1 MRTRLIF
8 NPTSNQGLSAS
19 FLPVVEQSIAGS
31 TEMELSITREHGHAT
46 ILAQN
51 AAEAGFER
59 VIALGGDG
67 TTHEV
72 VNGLMQIPEVQRP
85 DLGIVPLG
93 SGNDFSF
100 AGGLH
105 GTAEDLLAL
114 AQSSPSRSVD
124 IGVVEDDLGRKEY
137 WVNSLGI
144 GFDALI
150 NIYSRELRWFKGF
163 WVYLI
168 AALRAILFNYT
179 SFHFEA
185 RKDGLEWQE
194 TLLMLIIANGV
205 REGGKFMIAPDG
217 SLNDNTLSYSAVQL
231 ISRPN
236 MLRALTAY
244 MKGRQN
250 DLPFVRSGSFNSLD
264 LQSDAPLIIHTD
276 GEIFAGLDSKVTRLK
291 VSSVPAA
298 IRLVCRSSET
308 HA

>member
-1 MRTRLIF
+1 MRTLLIL
-8 NPTSNQGLSAS
+8 NPTSNQGLASS
-19 FLPVVEQSIAGS
+19 FLPVVERKIAS
-31 TEMELSITREHGHAT
+31 SSEMELVITREHGHAVK
-46 ILAQN
+46 LAQS
-51 AAEAGFER
+51 AAAAGFER

-67 TTHEV
+67 TAHEV
-72 VNGLMQIPEVQRP
+72 VNGLMQIPETQRP
-85 DLGIVPLG
+85 DLGVVPLG

-100 AGGLH
+100 AGGIH
-105 GTAEDLLAL
+105 GAADDLLAL
-114 AQSSPSRSVD
+114 ARSGSSSSID
-124 IGVVEDDLGRKEY
+124 IGLVEDDLGRKEY

-150 NIYSRELRWFKGF
+150 NIYSRQIRRFKGF
-163 WVYLI
+163 WVYLL

-179 SFHFEA
+179 AFHFEA

-205 REGGKFMIAPDG
+205 REGGTFMIAPDG
-217 SLNDNTLSYSAVQL
+217 SLTDNTLSYSAVQL

-250 DLPFVRSGSFNSLD
+250 ELPFVRAGSFNSLD
-264 LQSDAPLIIHTD
+264 LQSDRPLITHTD

-291 VSSVPAA
+291 VSSVPGA
-298 IRLVCRSSET
+298 IRLVCLESES